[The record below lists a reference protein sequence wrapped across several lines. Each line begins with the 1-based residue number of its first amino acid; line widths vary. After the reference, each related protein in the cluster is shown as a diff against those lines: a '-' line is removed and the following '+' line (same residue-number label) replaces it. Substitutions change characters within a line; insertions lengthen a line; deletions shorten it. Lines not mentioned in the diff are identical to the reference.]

1 MSWYISYYYDDNPYT
16 AYAQQKMDFR
26 NNYSTS
32 VLAQKAKKMWSQFFT
47 GASQEQVD
55 RLLDFYFELNSKGES
70 KIQQY
75 LQQALETSTN
85 FQVPPYNALE
95 TDTYPDFNS
104 LKELFQKVREFT
116 DSRVEQDSNVIPDIL
131 KYDAMES
138 IVSNAISNSGLN
150 KTPLTLTAKGHVSGA
165 YKDVLYQT
173 INSIEDGIMSLA
185 EYKNLSTAQ
194 KTAMSQLSKT
204 YSLLGI
210 IGNLIGDTQFL
221 QDNQNSVDHF
231 FRAYLNKIGAD
242 LGKNM
247 GKVEELIVAVLAE
260 QGADKLIEGLKTAA
274 VGSNMVKIKSSGAHQ
289 VAEKGRSI
297 NSSLGAM
304 HSSTLSTQDVALS
317 VNLNSNGDGAK
328 ADVSVNVPLPGISVK
343 TTRLK
348 EAGNIPNIK
357 IKSKTMLEVLLHDMP
372 PGQIGYILNFL
383 YACAR
388 NREDGGGL
396 NMSGAKGRKPRR
408 FNTGEMADASKMA
421 IVANGLIG
429 QMTPED
435 FSYLFVVNR
444 QVFTVPQVLNSIL
457 TSSGAI
463 DKDIVTLKFNGLN
476 QGRDY
481 FRWLPDDKTGK
492 YNIANR
498 QVGLRRSGLA
508 QGYLLSKVLVNISLK
523 LNVNNIKSLG
533 NF

>member
-1 MSWYISYYYDDNPYT
+1 MSWYISYYYDDSPYA
-16 AYAQQKMDFR
+16 AYAQQKMDFK

-32 VLAQKAKKMWSQFFT
+32 ALAQKAKKMWSQFST
-47 GASQEQVD
+47 GASQEQVNK
-55 RLLDFYFELNSKGES
+55 LLDFYFELNSKGES

-75 LQQALETSTN
+75 VQQALDTTAN
-85 FQVPPYNALE
+85 FQVPSYNALE
-95 TDTYPDFNS
+95 TDSYPDFNS

-116 DSRVEQDSNVIPDIL
+116 DSRIEQDSNVIPDIL

-150 KTPLTLTAKGHVSGA
+150 KTPLTLTKGHVSEA
-165 YKDVLYQT
+165 YKNVLYQT
-173 INSIEDGIMSLA
+173 INSIEDGIMSLTA
-185 EYKNLSTAQ
+185 YKNLSAIQ
-194 KTAMSQLSKT
+194 KTAVSQLSKT

-221 QDNQNSVDHF
+221 HDNQGSVDHF
-231 FRAYLNKIGAD
+231 FRAYLNKVGKD

-247 GKVEELIVAVLAE
+247 GKIEELIVKVLVE
-260 QGADKLIEGLKTAA
+260 QGADKIIEGLKTAA
-274 VGSNMVKIKSSGAHQ
+274 VGSNMVKIKPSGAHRA
-289 VAEKGRSI
+289 AEKGRFI

-304 HSSTLSTQDVALS
+304 HNSTLSTQDVALS

-348 EAGNIPNIK
+348 EAGDVPNIK

-372 PGQIGYILNFL
+372 YGQIGYILNFL

-396 NMSGAKGRKPRR
+396 VMWGAKGRKPQR
-408 FNTGEMADASKMA
+408 FNTGDMADASKMA
-421 IVANGLIG
+421 IIANGLIG

-435 FSYLFVVNR
+435 FSYLFIVNR

-481 FRWLPDDKTGK
+481 FRWLPEEKTGQ
-492 YNIANR
+492 YSIANKKS
-498 QVGLRRSGLA
+498 GLRRSGLA
-508 QGYLLSKVLVNISLK
+508 QGYLLSKVLVDISLK
-523 LNVNNIKSLG
+523 LNINNIKGLG